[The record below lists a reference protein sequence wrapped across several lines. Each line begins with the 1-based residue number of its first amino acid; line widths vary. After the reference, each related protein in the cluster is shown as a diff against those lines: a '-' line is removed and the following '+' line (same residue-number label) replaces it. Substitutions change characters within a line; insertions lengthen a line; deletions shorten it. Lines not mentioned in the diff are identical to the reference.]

1 MEFNDFVLK
10 VEPKAKR
17 FLMESLKEQILE
29 LVALDYAYW
38 QINSW
43 LSMKGIDVSLDALKE
58 FIDTKKSEKRR
69 LLEIDGPDA
78 ANSNKYEPY
87 YTTFKE

>member
-1 MEFNDFVLK
+1 MEFNEFVQK

-38 QINSW
+38 QIVNW
-43 LSMKGIDVSLDALKE
+43 LQTKGIDVSLDALKE
-58 FIDTKKSEKRR
+58 FIDTKKAEKRR
-69 LLEIDGPDA
+69 LLEIDGPGA
-78 ANSNKYEPY
+78 ANANTYEPY
-87 YTTFKE
+87 YTVFKE